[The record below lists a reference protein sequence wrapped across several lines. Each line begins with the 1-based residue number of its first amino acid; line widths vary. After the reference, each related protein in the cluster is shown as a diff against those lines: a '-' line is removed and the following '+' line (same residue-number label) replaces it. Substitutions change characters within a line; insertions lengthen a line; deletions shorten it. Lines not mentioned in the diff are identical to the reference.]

1 MKRGSGFSSS
11 ISDTEAIKQF
21 SGMIRPDYIDVH
33 RLPLYRTQRGVQHR
47 CPHGAPPDSS
57 GGERTAAGAT
67 MVSSTERLDASYQF
81 SWGSRSLEVVK
92 LR

>member
-1 MKRGSGFSSS
+1 MDFRQGSLRAF
-11 ISDTEAIKQF
+11 KK
-21 SGMIRPDYIDVH
+21 SGLHRLMY
-33 RLPLYRTQRGVQHR
+33 RLPLYRTQRGVQQR

-81 SWGSRSLEVVK
+81 RWESRSLEVAK